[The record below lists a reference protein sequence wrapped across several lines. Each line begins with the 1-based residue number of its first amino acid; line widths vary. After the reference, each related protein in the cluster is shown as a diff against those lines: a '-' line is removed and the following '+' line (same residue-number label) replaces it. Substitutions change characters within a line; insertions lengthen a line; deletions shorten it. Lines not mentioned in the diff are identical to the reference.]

1 MGHHIVVYR
10 VFWGNIYYKHPSHD
24 GNSLSL
30 AGILALCW
38 SRFMTPIQGGTRKRW
53 PSWFINP
60 TTMAYGLKGICIH
73 IYIYVY
79 INIYI
84 YISIIYIYC
93 MYIYI
98 YMYVYVY
105 VYIYCIY
112 IYIYIHANIYLTQYI
127 NQLISGGAWRGTTVY
142 LPSGNQT

>member
-30 AGILALCW
+30 AGILVLCW

-84 YISIIYIYC
+84 YISIIYISTIYTVCIYTYIC
-93 MYIYI
+93 MYM
-98 YMYVYVY
+98 YMYTYT
-105 VYIYCIY
+105 VYIYTCKY
-112 IYIYIHANIYLTQYI
+112 ILNAVYKPTHK
-127 NQLISGGAWRGTTVY
+127 WRGMEGHNCVFTFW
-142 LPSGNQT
+142 

>member
-1 MGHHIVVYR
+1 
-10 VFWGNIYYKHPSHD
+10 
-24 GNSLSL
+24 
-30 AGILALCW
+30 
-38 SRFMTPIQGGTRKRW
+38 MTPIQGGTRKRW

-73 IYIYVY
+73 IYMYILTYIYKHYIYIYLYIYILYVY
-79 INIYI
+79 IH
-84 YISIIYIYC
+84 
-93 MYIYI
+93 I

-105 VYIYCIY
+105 VYIYC
-112 IYIYIHANIYLTQYI
+112 IYIHANIYLTQYI